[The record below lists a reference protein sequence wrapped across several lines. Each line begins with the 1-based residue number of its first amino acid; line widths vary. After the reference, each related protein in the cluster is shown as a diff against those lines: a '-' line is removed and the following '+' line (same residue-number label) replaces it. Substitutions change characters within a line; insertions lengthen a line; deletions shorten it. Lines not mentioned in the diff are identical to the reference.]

1 MKISFSNIVT
11 AIFIIFLLFMG
22 ASSALAASMESLPNP
37 IGPANMTL
45 LDLIIKVLQVLLG
58 VVSLL
63 AVSMFIWGGLVMLTS
78 GGNPDRVKKAKDT
91 LVWAVLGLAII
102 ILSVVIVSYIDQ
114 NFRF

>member
-58 VVSLL
+58 VVSIL
-63 AVSMFIWGGLVMLTS
+63 AVSMFIWGGLVILTS